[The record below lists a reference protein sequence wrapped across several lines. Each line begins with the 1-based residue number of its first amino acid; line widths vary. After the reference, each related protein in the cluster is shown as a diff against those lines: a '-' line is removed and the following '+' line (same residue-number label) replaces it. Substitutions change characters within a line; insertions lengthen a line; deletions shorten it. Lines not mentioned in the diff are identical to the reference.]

1 MRYLIG
7 ILVAG
12 LALFWIQAHRV
23 ETVQKF
29 ADTQMNKATER
40 YEVQKHENEA
50 RAEERKNS
58 EMVKVLIKA
67 KNVRTCL
74 DEAKTSVIDN
84 SIIECNKDHYVEMR
98 RDEAEKLK
106 E

>member
-1 MRYLIG
+1 MRYLLG
-7 ILVAG
+7 ILVTG
-12 LALFWIQAHRV
+12 LALVWIQAHRV

-29 ADTQMNKATER
+29 AETQKKQATER
-40 YEVQKHENEA
+40 QEVQKHENEV
-50 RAEERKNS
+50 RAEKRKNS
-58 EMVKVLIKA
+58 EMIKVLIKA
-67 KNVRTCL
+67 KDVRTCL
-74 DEAKTSVIDN
+74 DEANTSVIDN